1 MQQVVVDQVVNA
13 GQREEKRE
21 SAGTVKLWINNR
33 EVTVPADTPNLLEA
47 ARLAGVDVPSLCYLQ
62 DINAAGSCRICLVE
76 VESNGRRSLQA
87 SCVYPVHEGTRVYTN
102 TPRVRRARK
111 RMLELLLSE
120 HDLDCL
126 NCIKNRNCE
135 LQKLAADLGVRKIRL
150 TGERLNQPVQNKNPF
165 IVRNYNKCIKCRRCE
180 AVCKKVQEVNVY
192 SAQRRGFNTVIA
204 PAFMR
209 DMAESDCIACG
220 QCLAVCPTAAL
231 AEKEYIREV
240 WDVIEDPD
248 KITVVQ
254 TAPAAQ
260 VSLGEMFGLPA
271 GTVVTGKMVAALR
284 QIGFDRVFSTVFAA
298 DLTIVEE
305 AHELLERLNGKGKLP
320 LISSCSPGW
329 VRYCERFF
337 PEFVENLSTCKSPQ
351 EMLGALVK
359 TYYAEKNN
367 LDPKKLVVV
376 AVMPCTAKKYEADRP
391 EMITRGTKD
400 VDFVLTVRELGRM
413 IREAGI
419 NFNRLP
425 DEEFDETLGIS
436 TGAGNIF
443 GVTGGVMEAAVRTA
457 SALVEGAEV
466 RGRIEFEVI
475 RGMEGV
481 KVATVKLGNKLIR
494 LAVAHGTRNARR
506 LLERIKAGEKF
517 HFIEIMGCPGGCVG
531 GGGLPISFEQRGRK
545 AIQDVRR
552 KRAQALYS
560 IDLSK
565 KIRRAH
571 ENPAVKELYR
581 EYLGHPL
588 SEKAKEIL
596 HVQYNMQPGE
606 RAIYRKTKFIH

>member
-1 MQQVVVDQVVNA
+1 MQQVTGNHMEETSQHTA
-13 GQREEKRE
+13 GPAEQ
-21 SAGTVKLWINNR
+21 TVKLWVDGR
-33 EVTVPADTPNLLEA
+33 ELNVPEDTPNLLEA
-47 ARLAGVDVPSLCYLQ
+47 ARLAGINVPSLCYLQ

-76 VESNGRRSLQA
+76 VESGGRRSLQA
-87 SCVYPVHEGTRVYTN
+87 SCVYPVQEGLRVYTH

-120 HDLDCL
+120 HDLDCV
-126 NCIKNRNCE
+126 NCVRNRACE
-135 LQKLAADLGVRKIRL
+135 LQKLADDLGVRSIRL
-150 TGERLNQPVQNKNPF
+150 TGERLDLPVQNKNPF

-180 AVCKKVQEVNVY
+180 AVCKKIQDVNVY

-209 DMAESDCIACG
+209 DMSEVDCIACG
-220 QCLAVCPTAAL
+220 QCLSVCPTAAL
-231 AEKEYIREV
+231 AEREYIREV
-240 WDVIEDPD
+240 WDAIENPD

-271 GTVVTGKMVAALR
+271 GTVVTGQVVAALR
-284 QIGFDRVFSTVFAA
+284 RIGFDHVFSTVFAA

-305 AHELLERLNGKGKLP
+305 AHELLERLQGKGKLP

-359 TYYAEKNN
+359 TYFAEKNH
-367 LDPKKLVVV
+367 LDPDKLVVV
-376 AVMPCTAKKYEADRP
+376 AVMPCTAKKFEAARP
-391 EMITRGTKD
+391 EMVTRGTRD

-419 NFNRLP
+419 NFAALP
-425 DEEFDETLGIS
+425 EEQFDNTLGIN

-443 GVTGGVMEAAVRTA
+443 GTTGGVMEAAVRTA
-457 SALVEGAEV
+457 AALAGSADI
-466 RGRIEFEVI
+466 RGRIEFEAF
-475 RGMEGV
+475 RGLKGV
-481 KVATVKLGNKLIR
+481 KEATVMLGDRQVR
-494 LAVAHGTRNARR
+494 LAVAHGTRHARR
-506 LLERIKAGEKF
+506 LLERVKAGEKLD
-517 HFIEIMGCPGGCVG
+517 FIEIMGCPGGCVG
-531 GGGLPISFEQRGRK
+531 GGGQPIAVEQRGK
-545 AIQDVRR
+545 KVGEEIRR
-552 KRAQALYS
+552 QRARALYS
-560 IDLSK
+560 IDLDK

-571 ENPAVKELYR
+571 ENPAVQQLYR
-581 EYLGHPL
+581 DYLGHPL
-588 SEKAKEIL
+588 SEKARAIL
-596 HVQYNMQPGE
+596 HVHYQRPVQTRITRTGG
-606 RAIYRKTKFIH
+606 KLLH